1 MAAANE
7 APAVGG
13 AFARTERGGSLFYF
27 YFIFFWLVPTDV
39 EEREKNCWAVG
50 VCTGKIRAPR
60 RETSSYSYCCC
71 LHTHCVCVY
80 TCMDALESS
89 MFQDTPP
96 SPRLHFPSIHP
107 SFLLYVFLLCGY
119 FIPSIVYT
127 FRRLYTWHGYREM
140 RVGVHTTTHIWLSSM
155 PYNIDKYFLIF

>member
-1 MAAANE
+1 MR
-7 APAVGG
+7 PPLG
-13 AFARTERGGSLFYF
+13 AERSLERKGEVPCVI
-27 YFIFFWLVPTDV
+27 FILFSGLFPQMRR
-39 EEREKNCWAVG
+39 REKNCWAVG

-80 TCMDALESS
+80 TCIDALESS

-107 SFLLYVFLLCGY
+107 SLLLYVFLLCGY

-140 RVGVHTTTHIWLSSM
+140 RVGVHSHTFGSPLCRTTLT
-155 PYNIDKYFLIF
+155 NIF